1 MKKNKYNPN
10 QTGRVNYIWVL
21 AGGYLIYLAYKLLRG
36 LFQGDVD
43 NPPLAIGAAIL
54 FIVVGAYALFREW
67 RAYKFGLDNIDDP
80 STWSDEEEDE
90 QLEALMGATRAAE
103 GDLDDEATAEE
114 PELEEDEEE
123 QA

>member
-36 LFQGDVD
+36 LVQGDVD

-90 QLEALMGATRAAE
+90 QLEALMDSTRAAAE
-103 GDLDDEATAEE
+103 SDMNKEELPEEAEE
-114 PELEEDEEE
+114 DREE

>member
-90 QLEALMGATRAAE
+90 QLEALMDSTRAAAE
-103 GDLDDEATAEE
+103 SDMNKEELPEEAEE
-114 PELEEDEEE
+114 DREE

>member
-36 LFQGDVD
+36 LFLGEVENQG
-43 NPPLAIGAAIL
+43 LAIGAAIL
-54 FIVVGAYALFREW
+54 FIAVGAYAFYREW
-67 RAYKFGLDNIDDP
+67 KAYKFGLDNIDDP

-90 QLEALMGATRAAE
+90 QLEALMDATRAAAE
-103 GDLDDEATAEE
+103 SDMSKEELPEEAEE
-114 PELEEDEEE
+114 DREE

>member
-36 LFQGDVD
+36 LVQGDVD

-90 QLEALMGATRAAE
+90 QLEALMDSTRAAAE
-103 GDLDDEATAEE
+103 SDMNKEELPEEAEE
-114 PELEEDEEE
+114 DREE
-123 QA
+123 QV

>member
-54 FIVVGAYALFREW
+54 FIGVGAYALFREW

-90 QLEALMGATRAAE
+90 QLEALMDSTRAAAE
-103 GDLDDEATAEE
+103 SDMNKEELPEEAEE
-114 PELEEDEEE
+114 DREE